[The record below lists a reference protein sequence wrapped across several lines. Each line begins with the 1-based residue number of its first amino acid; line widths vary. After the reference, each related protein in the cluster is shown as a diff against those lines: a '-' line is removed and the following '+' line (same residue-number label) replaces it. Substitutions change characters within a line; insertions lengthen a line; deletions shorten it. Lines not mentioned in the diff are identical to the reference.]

1 MNDFESTGKK
11 LKILRKGR
19 KLTQQQLSDALG
31 WSRATV
37 CNYEIGRRNISLPHL
52 KQLAEYF
59 GVGLDY
65 FGVSSKDEVFDL
77 ISRAQKIFENESIPA
92 DVKQD
97 LFEEIMKLHLK
108 LK

>member
-1 MNDFESTGKK
+1 MNNYESTGKK

-19 KLTQQQLSDALG
+19 KLTQQQLASALG

-52 KQLAEYF
+52 KELATYF

-65 FGVSSKDEVFDL
+65 FGVASKDEVFDL
-77 ISRAQKIFENESIPA
+77 ISRAQKIFENEDIPA
-92 DVKQD
+92 EVKQD